1 MEWRNEE
8 FDLKTLGLHARS
20 GQQRRTVAERTGAR
34 V

>member
-8 FDLKTLGLHARS
+8 FDLRTLGLPAGSRR
-20 GQQRRTVAERTGAR
+20 QRMTVIERTAAR

>member
-8 FDLKTLGLHARS
+8 LDLETSGLPA
-20 GQQRRTVAERTGAR
+20 GQQRRTVAERTAVR

>member
-8 FDLKTLGLHARS
+8 FDLDRLELPAVSWR
-20 GQQRRTVAERTGAR
+20 QRRTVAERTGVR